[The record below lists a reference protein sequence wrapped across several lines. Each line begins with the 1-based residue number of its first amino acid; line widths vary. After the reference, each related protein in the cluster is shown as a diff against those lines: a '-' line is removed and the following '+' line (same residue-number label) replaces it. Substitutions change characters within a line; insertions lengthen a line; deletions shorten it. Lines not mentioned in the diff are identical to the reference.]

1 MLARHAAAM
10 KIEFEPFPHPNPF
23 DMPAV
28 QSFAG
33 WPAQI
38 LFEIQELLFDRSS
51 EWLTA
56 VASHIKE
63 LVTTDNAQRIFDDVI
78 GPKESLAHSESWQFS
93 EYVQPGRIGV
103 FAALE
108 PGVAWDQLSPP
119 TERWQRYA
127 VFAFMHLR
135 DSVKILARLDKLES
149 AGRATNADNRY
160 LSFDYDEA
168 GAWALEAM
176 RALQIAHSLR
186 IDTRKKSERGRN
198 AANARHQAM
207 KPKHAEAI
215 AMANSR
221 PFKTKREA
229 IDFIAEN
236 LTVNAEGT
244 EFCTRRRA
252 GEWLLAAGWQPEGK
266 RGTA

>member
-1 MLARHAAAM
+1 MTT
-10 KIEFEPFPHPNPF
+10 EFEPFPHPNPF
-23 DMPAV
+23 DIPAGRA
-28 QSFAG
+28 FAG

-51 EWLTA
+51 DWLTA
-56 VASHIKE
+56 VASHIQE
-63 LVTTDNAQRIFDDVI
+63 LVTTDNTQKIFDDVN
-78 GPKESLAHSESWQFS
+78 GPRESLAHSESWQFS

-127 VFAFMHLR
+127 VFAFMYLR
-135 DSVKILARLDKLES
+135 DSVKILARLDKVKS
-149 AGRATNADNRY
+149 AGRATNADNKY

-186 IDTRKKSERGRN
+186 IDTRTKSDRGRK
-198 AANARHQAM
+198 AANARHEVM
-207 KPKHAEAI
+207 KPKHGEAL
-215 AMANSR
+215 AMANSQ
-221 PFKTKREA
+221 PFKSKREA
-229 IDFIAEN
+229 VDYIAEN
-236 LTVNAEGT
+236 LTINAEGT
-244 EFCTRRRA
+244 KFCSRRA
-252 GEWLLAAGWQPEGK
+252 ATEWLSAAGWQPEGK
-266 RGTA
+266 RNRG

>member
-1 MLARHAAAM
+1 MRVRYAAAM
-10 KIEFEPFPHPNPF
+10 TTEFEPFPHPNPF
-23 DMPAV
+23 DIPTSQA
-28 QSFAG
+28 FAG

-51 EWLTA
+51 EWLNK
-56 VASHIKE
+56 VASQIDA
-63 LVTTDNAQRIFDDVI
+63 LVTTENADKIFEDVN
-78 GPKESLAHSESWQFS
+78 GPRESLAHSESWQFS

-127 VFAFMHLR
+127 VFAFMYLR
-135 DSVKILARLDKLES
+135 DSVKILARLDKAKS
-149 AGRATNADNRY
+149 AGRATNADNKY

-186 IDTRKKSERGRN
+186 IDTRKKSERGRS

-236 LTVNAEGT
+236 LTINAEGT

-266 RGTA
+266 RDKA